1 MNDDLASGRPSV
13 IAYFSMEV
21 GLDSG
26 MPTYSGGMGVLSGDT
41 LRAAAD
47 MGVPMVGVTLLHR
60 RGYFRQKL
68 DPQGVQSEEP
78 EEWFP
83 EEFVQPLPPRVVV
96 EIEDRHVT
104 VRAWRYMLRGAS
116 GHAVP
121 VYFLDTALPENSPWD
136 RTLTDTLYG
145 GDDRYRLCQEVVL
158 GIGGVAM
165 LRALGYNRV
174 SVYHMNEG
182 HSALL
187 TLALLHER
195 TRGKARPGVTK
206 ADIESVRQQCIFTTH
221 TPVRSG
227 HDEFHM
233 SLANE
238 VLGKEW
244 SEMLAG
250 LGSHNHSLNMSH
262 LALFCSRHIN
272 GVSMR
277 HRLVAQE
284 MFPGYSVS
292 AITNGVHAVTWMSP
306 PFRRLFDQ
314 QFPEW
319 RRDNNCLRHAIGIPL
334 DKIQG
339 AHAAAKRDLFDE
351 VDRRTGKRLD
361 PQKFTIG
368 FARRAT
374 GYKRADMLFR
384 DEDRLRK
391 IAKKAGPLQIIY
403 SGKAHPRDE
412 EGKAIIRRVVDASA
426 ELGDAIPVVYVEGY
440 DMTMGKLICSG
451 VDAWLNTP
459 RKPLEAS
466 GTSGMKAALN
476 GVPNLSV
483 LDGWWVEGHIEGV
496 TGWSIGEGW
505 EGQSDDAAEA
515 EALYTKLEEA
525 VLPLFYKNPK
535 GYAEVMRASIAFNGS
550 FFNAQRMV
558 RQYVLDAYHT
568 ESKI

>member
-1 MNDDLASGRPSV
+1 MNDDLASGRPPV

-21 GLDSG
+21 GLESG

-47 MGVPMVGVTLLHR
+47 MGVPMAGITLLHR

-68 DPQGVQSEEP
+68 DGKGVQSETP

-83 EEFVQPLPPRVVV
+83 EEFLQPLPPRVVV

-165 LRALGYNRV
+165 LRRLGYHQV

-187 TLALLHER
+187 TLALLQER
-195 TRGKARPGVTK
+195 MHGKGRPGVTK
-206 ADIESVRQQCIFTTH
+206 GDIEAVRQLCIFTTH

-227 HDEFHM
+227 HDEFSM

-238 VLGKEW
+238 VLGKDR
-244 SEMLAG
+244 SDVLAG
-250 LGSHNHSLNMSH
+250 LGSGNHSLNMSQ

-339 AHAAAKRDLFDE
+339 AHAIAKRDLLDE

-374 GYKRADMLFR
+374 GYKRADLLFR
-384 DEDRLRK
+384 DEERLRK
-391 IAKKAGPLQIIY
+391 IVKKAGPVQIIY

-412 EGKAIIRRVVDASA
+412 EGKAFIRRVVDVSA
-426 ELGDAIPVVYVEGY
+426 ELGESIPVVYVEGY

-451 VDAWLNTP
+451 VDVWLNTP

-476 GVPNLSV
+476 GVPSLSV

-496 TGWSIGEGW
+496 TGWAIGDGW
-505 EGQSDDAAEA
+505 DKQSDDAAEA
-515 EALYTKLEEA
+515 ESLYAKLETA
-525 VLPLFYKNPK
+525 ILPLYYKNPK
-535 GYAEVMRASIAFNGS
+535 GYADMMRSVIAFNGS